1 MKKLALLAT
10 ALLATTLLAG
20 CDWALVN
27 PVGYIAKQ
35 EINLMWF
42 SVWLMLLVIV
52 PVIFLVLF
60 WSWKYRRGNPHAT
73 YDDEFYHSN
82 KLEVVIWGV
91 PICIILVLGTVTW
104 GSTHLLDPY
113 RPLVRIDTNTKIAGI
128 DEELGAVKR
137 FTTKVIDPGR
147 VDTPQVVEVKPLV
160 IEVASLDWKWLF
172 VYPEQG
178 IATINEVA
186 APVNRPIHFKITSA
200 STMNSFFIP
209 HLAGQIYA
217 MPGMQTQL
225 HAVMNKE
232 GAYKGFSGN
241 YTGHGFSQMYFYFHG
256 MSDSGFDEWVAKVRS
271 SPKVLDRAEYLTLD
285 VRNQKDERGFIKYF
299 GTRHYGSFEDGIY
312 SAILNMCV
320 MPGMMCADEM
330 MALDL
335 AGGVKDEAQARQNFK
350 RLQYDRRWNAQ
361 TQLNLAEFADF
372 VPGSQLC
379 TTDTIERDLAAV
391 PARQVSE
398 SPRVDKISLEA
409 ARSPVL

>member
-1 MKKLALLAT
+1 MKKLALLVT
-10 ALLATTLLAG
+10 ALLACSLLAG
-20 CDWALVN
+20 CDLTLLN
-27 PVGYIAKQ
+27 PPGYMAKQ
-35 EINLMWF
+35 QSNLMMF

-60 WSWKYRRGNPHAT
+60 FSWKYRRGGPHAT
-73 YDDEFYHSN
+73 YDAEFYHSN

-91 PICIILVLGTVTW
+91 PICIIVVLATVTW

-113 RPLVRIDTNTKIAGI
+113 RPLVRIDTNVKVAGM
-128 DEELGAVKR
+128 DENLGWVKR
-137 FTTKVIDPGR
+137 VTNSVIDPGR
-147 VDTPQVVEVKPLV
+147 TDSPTIVETKPLV

-209 HLAGQIYA
+209 ALSGQIYA

-232 GAYKGFSGN
+232 GAYKGFSAN

-256 MSDSGFDEWVAKVRS
+256 LSNTGFDEWVAKVRAS
-271 SPKVLDRAEYLTLD
+271 DKVLNRAEYMALD
-285 VRNQKDERGFIKYF
+285 VRNQADERGFIKYF
-299 GTRHYGSFEDGIY
+299 GIRHYGSFEQGIY

-320 MPGMMCADEM
+320 MPGSMCASEM

-361 TQLNLAEFADF
+361 TQLNMAEFSDL
-372 VPGSQLC
+372 VPGSLLC
-379 TTDTIERDLAAV
+379 TTDTIEADLAAS
-391 PARQVSE
+391 PLLTVSD
-398 SPRVDKISLEA
+398 SARVDKISLDQ
-409 ARSPVL
+409 RTPVL